1 MAFKDRIKE
10 LMSSHLE
17 AELMEGLKHDRYMRA
32 HGKKASG
39 TGTWMFTTKKDGE
52 VNYDNDKEVFQSGPS
67 MKLGDAAKAAMKAL
81 GKTIYVMEAK
91 LDPVGQEDDDID
103 NDGDVDDSDK
113 FLHKRR
119 KAIKAAINKKPRMK
133 EEVKNFSQPI
143 TEKMGDDDWVH
154 IARAGSFYN
163 PKKDSIIGYSKSP
176 KDPNRSPKIKAGAN
190 SAMRIG
196 DAKKQG
202 YAIKEEVELDEA
214 ATPAMMKAA
223 KAIEDYAKKNGG
235 IDKADFMKTAKML
248 SSGKAGMDLVKFV
261 DDLDTDPREWLITTM
276 GKHLGKQT
284 VEKMFKVK
292 IREEVE
298 LEETQLDE
306 KAPKMGGD
314 SIAIQRAKDRAHAKA
329 MGRSVK
335 TGRKL
340 PKKTMTSTQR
350 SLASLRGESAEVD
363 EVANLLESLLD
374 KIEIADL
381 DSMSVEELTSIE
393 EGLIKAIGVAAKKS
407 VGGIAKGIGAAA
419 HRVTTAGRAD
429 AAEKRLAKAKK
440 KLADKARI
448 ADANKARKDL
458 GKPKP
463 AQPAKPKPATE
474 EVSEAKFDVP
484 DNFGM
489 SKQQKDLA
497 NMGRKLMDMA
507 AKEKNDMISNAMA
520 RLGDELTNWGTTYGA
535 KNLNDLTKKTGLKP
549 NIIRDLMTRA
559 NKAK

>member
-1 MAFKDRIKE
+1 MAFKDKIDE
-10 LMSSHLE
+10 LLKQKINVVLDE
-17 AELMEGLKHDRYMRA
+17 A
-32 HGKKASG
+32 KK
-39 TGTWMFTTKKDGE
+39 
-52 VNYDNDKEVFQSGPS
+52 
-67 MKLGDAAKAAMKAL
+67 
-81 GKTIYVMEAK
+81 K
-91 LDPVGQEDDDID
+91 LDPVDDDELKGSHADRDDADID

-133 EEVKNFSQPI
+133 EEKVTS
-143 TEKMGDDDWVH
+143 
-154 IARAGSFYN
+154 
-163 PKKDSIIGYSKSP
+163 
-176 KDPNRSPKIKAGAN
+176 
-190 SAMRIG
+190 
-196 DAKKQG
+196 
-202 YAIKEEVELDEA
+202 EESLDEA

-298 LEETQLDE
+298 LDETQLDE

-340 PKKTMTSTQR
+340 PKKTMQ
-350 SLASLRGESAEVD
+350 ASYGESAEVD